1 MIVIGGL
8 REGAILG
15 EDSSNFKYF
24 SNLGKNGQFSP
35 EITGKMELF

>member
-1 MIVIGGL
+1 MIVIEGL

-24 SNLGKNGQFSP
+24 SLSGKNDRFSP
-35 EITGKMELF
+35 EITRKMELF